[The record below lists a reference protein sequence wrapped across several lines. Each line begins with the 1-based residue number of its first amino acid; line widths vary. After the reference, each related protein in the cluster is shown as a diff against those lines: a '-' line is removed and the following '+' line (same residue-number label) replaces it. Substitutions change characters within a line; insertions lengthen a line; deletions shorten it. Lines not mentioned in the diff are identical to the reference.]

1 MYCPEKLSLTYL
13 VANRF
18 SATII
23 AYLYCLVVILCLAAF
38 AVGLKISFETS
49 AADTLRLYLLR
60 LALSDRLLDLLELL
74 LLPKP
79 FLFLND
85 IGFAFEDVLHPLRD
99 VINILEEVIRI
110 LSIESLCHLRQSFL
124 QNRSVSVFSVQ
135 PVLILLCA

>member
-1 MYCPEKLSLTYL
+1 M
-13 VANRF
+13 
-18 SATII
+18 
-23 AYLYCLVVILCLAAF
+23 VILCLAAF
-38 AVGLKISFETS
+38 AVGLEISFEAS
-49 AADTLRLYLLR
+49 ATDALCQLLLR
-60 LALSDRLLDLLELL
+60 LTLSDRLLDLLELL

-99 VINILEEVIRI
+99 VINILKEVIRI

-124 QNRSVSVFSVQ
+124 QNRSVSVISVE